1 MNRSFHT
8 AIAIPVN
15 ATLGDVRLFAV
26 AFLFS
31 LSLLLIINLL
41 VLGLL
46 RLA

>member
-1 MNRSFHT
+1 VNRSFHT

-15 ATLGDVRLFAV
+15 ATLSDVRLFAV